1 MKPTESSGD
10 IPGKTGFAARLF
22 EIFRKNFLAGLIL
35 LIPVFVTIYV
45 FLFVGKLMQLFP
57 IFSNSYINYLIN
69 IPVTV
74 VIILI
79 FGVLARNLVGR
90 RVVDFGESILVR
102 IPVAKSIYMTI
113 KQILNTFLMRDS
125 VSFRKVVMVEY
136 PRKGIY
142 SLAFVTGR
150 TMGELREKIGNR
162 TESRAINIFV
172 PTTPNPT
179 SGFYLVVPEEDLVS
193 LDMSVEDAFRIIIS
207 AGVLSDEQAREIL
220 ENAQMEQAV
229 PAGDEEK

>member
-1 MKPTESSGD
+1 M
-10 IPGKTGFAARLF
+10 
-22 EIFRKNFLAGLIL
+22 
-35 LIPVFVTIYV
+35 
-45 FLFVGKLMQLFP
+45 
-57 IFSNSYINYLIN
+57 
-69 IPVTV
+69 
-74 VIILI
+74 IILI

-102 IPVAKSIYMTI
+102 IPVAKSIYLTI

-125 VSFRKVVMVEY
+125 VSFRKVVLVEY

-150 TMGELREKIGNR
+150 TMGELRKKVEDR
-162 TESRAINIFV
+162 TESGAINIFV

-179 SGFYLVVPEEDLVS
+179 SGFYLVVPEDDLVS

-207 AGVLSDEQAREIL
+207 AGVLSDEQAREI
-220 ENAQMEQAV
+220 MEKAEAV
-229 PAGDEEK
+229 PADDENN

>member
-1 MKPTESSGD
+1 MKQTESSGD
-10 IPGKTGFAARLF
+10 IPGKTGFMARLF
-22 EIFRKNFLAGLIL
+22 EIFRRNFLAGLIL

-57 IFSNSYINYLIN
+57 IFSNRYINYLIN
-69 IPVTV
+69 IPITV

-102 IPVAKSIYMTI
+102 IPVAKSIYLTI

-125 VSFRKVVMVEY
+125 VSFRKVVLVEY

-150 TMGELREKIGNR
+150 TMGELRKKVEDR
-162 TESRAINIFV
+162 TESGAINIFV

-179 SGFYLVVPEEDLVS
+179 SGFYLVVPEDDLVS

-207 AGVLSDEQAREIL
+207 AGVLSDEQAREI
-220 ENAQMEQAV
+220 MEKAEAV
-229 PAGDEEK
+229 PADDENN